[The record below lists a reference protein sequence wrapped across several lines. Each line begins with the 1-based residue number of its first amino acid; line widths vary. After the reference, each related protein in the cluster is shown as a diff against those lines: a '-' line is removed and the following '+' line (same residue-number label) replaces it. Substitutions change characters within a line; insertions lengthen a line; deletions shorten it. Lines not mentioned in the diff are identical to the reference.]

1 MAMFNL
7 ISAATSSNY
16 TYRKSTGNC
25 NKKYAKWIFD
35 GAEAKVLNTNV
46 SFAVNDVV
54 NVLAASEVPAGAVVY
69 GVGYKVL
76 QAEGGTC
83 TVALGDDA
91 DATGYFG
98 SSTVING
105 NTLGADGSS
114 FVNST
119 SANAYG
125 KGKISDGTNCGVNI
139 KLISG
144 TMDLLRMEV
153 SIAYYTDMTQFVA
166 ALLGNSLALS

>member
-1 MAMFNL
+1 MATFDVANL
-7 ISAATSSNY
+7 TADSYKKT
-16 TYRKSTGNC
+16 TGNC
-25 NKKYAKWIFD
+25 NLKFAKKIFD
-35 GAEAKVLNTNV
+35 GAEAKTQLNANV
-46 SFAVNDVV
+46 AFAVNDVV
-54 NVLAASEVPAGAVVY
+54 KILAASEVPAGAIVFACSY
-69 GVGYKVL
+69 EVL

-98 SSTVING
+98 STTVING
-105 NTLGADGSS
+105 NTLGANGTS

-125 KGKISDGTNCGVNI
+125 KGKISNGYNCGLNI

-144 TMDLLRMEV
+144 TMSALRIEV
-153 SIAYYTDMTQFVA
+153 SLAYYTDMTAFMA
-166 ALLGNSLALS
+166 AKLGNALALS